1 MSATAAGNAW
11 LAEFPALSQL
21 SIPDLA
27 LLQAGAQS
35 ISAPAGTVLFQPG
48 DACSDYLFVVAGSV
62 RVHQNS
68 ESGREIVL
76 YRVGA
81 GQTCIL
87 TTACLLGNTDY
98 AAAGMVEEEVSAIVL
113 RGKSFRALM
122 ESSEVFRSFI
132 FSVWATRLSGLM
144 QRVEEVAFGH
154 VDTRL
159 AQCLLERMNDAG
171 EVTLSH
177 RELAVELG
185 TAREVVSRQLKEFE
199 RSGWLR
205 LRRRRIDLIEP
216 APLRELLRAR

>member
-1 MSATAAGNAW
+1 MSPTATGDVW
-11 LAEFPALSQL
+11 LLEFPALSHL
-21 SIPDLA
+21 STADLEV
-27 LLQAGAQS
+27 LQAGTQS
-35 ISAPAGTVLFQPG
+35 ITAPAGTILFQPG

-76 YRVGA
+76 YRVGP

-98 AAAGMVEEEVSAIVL
+98 AAAGLVEEDVSAVVL

-122 ESSEVFRSFI
+122 ESSEVFRTFI
-132 FSVWATRLSGLM
+132 FNVWAIRLSGLM
-144 QRVEEVAFGH
+144 QRVEEVAFGR
-154 VDTRL
+154 VDARL
-159 AQCLLERMNDAG
+159 AQCLLERMSDGG
-171 EVTLSH
+171 EVMLSH

-199 RSGWLR
+199 RRGWLR

-216 APLRELLRAR
+216 APLRELLRRR